1 MTATNLRRINQLNG
15 SFRFKINFIYQ
26 GFLDDKCFRC
36 LGHPTVISLGRLCD
50 GTIDCPDLSDEC
62 LCSKREKPSVCS
74 KIIWDK
80 ESELEQKFLCA
91 SYNNSIEIS
100 KTNICDGKFDCKD
113 KIDENN
119 CPEVKC
125 NNIGKLTEKCNYKC
139 QNERT
144 QGELL
149 PRASCFIEI
158 VYIAYFLS
166 DVYATKCDEKIECSS
181 DMYWEECHCESESEI
196 WGMPKCPLMMDGYRF
211 FNCESYNPVPA
222 NAVCDGVK
230 DCNNGEEEE
239 DCANRFYCANPS
251 PIHIDERKVCDGLK
265 DCNDF
270 SDELGC
276 SDETHFYFNY
286 IKSSPIT
293 DNPESIKT

>member
-1 MTATNLRRINQLNG
+1 MTATNLRRINQLN
-15 SFRFKINFIYQ
+15 
-26 GFLDDKCFRC
+26 
-36 LGHPTVISLGRLCD
+36 
-50 GTIDCPDLSDEC
+50 
-62 LCSKREKPSVCS
+62 
-74 KIIWDK
+74 DK

-100 KTNICDGKFDCKD
+100 STNICDGKFDCKD

-158 VYIAYFLS
+158 VYIACFLS

-276 SDETHFYFNY
+276 SDETHFYCQDNGEKLFINPKQICDGTEDCGSGKDECFEKCITSVFADVHSM
-286 IKSSPIT
+286 IKSDSLVAATWIMGET
-293 DNPESIKT
+293 YFHVLDFHYYNN